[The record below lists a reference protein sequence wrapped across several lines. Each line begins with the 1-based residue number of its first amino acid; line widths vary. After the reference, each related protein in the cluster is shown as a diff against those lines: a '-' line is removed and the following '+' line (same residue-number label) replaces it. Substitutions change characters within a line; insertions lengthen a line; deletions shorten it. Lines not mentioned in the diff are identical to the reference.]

1 MEGGRPLQLGDTAA
15 PDSPRSTSHPPLPLR
30 AQPNG
35 TLFIVLHCDS
45 DATHN
50 MCDLAMVRSTATSWR
65 GPFVRVNDRIWD
77 SAGVAPHPEDPYL
90 FMRVAADASVSYHV
104 ILHNTPR
111 GIHLFSADGFTF
123 ALQQRLAGQ
132 DPQPPFV
139 FTEVVNQ
146 SDGSHFAAARRERP
160 WLLLEPGTSRP
171 QALLTSMQAPAAWPV
186 VFTHAQ
192 QVR

>member
-1 MEGGRPLQLGDTAA
+1 MPSEL
-15 PDSPRSTSHPPLPLR
+15 TSDKPPPPFLAL
-30 AQPNG
+30 QPNG
-35 TLFIVLHCDS
+35 TLFIVLHCDA
-45 DATHN
+45 DATHK
-50 MCDLAMVRSTATSWR
+50 MCDLAMVRSTTTSWR
-65 GPFVRVNDRIWD
+65 GPFTRVNDRIWD

-90 FMRVAADASVSYHV
+90 FMRTAADASVSYHV

-123 ALQQRLAGQ
+123 ALQQILSGQ

-146 SDGSHFAAARRERP
+146 SDGTHFAAARRERP

-171 QALLTSMQAPAAWPV
+171 QALLTSMQAPDAWPV